1 MKVKEYFEM
10 YKKSRAF
17 DNRENGLMSAF
28 CNVKTVFS
36 KQKPHSTNT
45 NYYLLWPLRYCQTC
59 CIKKRQLIEKN
70 ESSETLTSLMCVQWP
85 KIDPPIGQNFTS
97 KPFWICTNQDTNLS
111 LYCGRVL
118 FYHWTTW
125 CFLITYSP
133 LIFNV
138 FIKLQWTQ

>member
-97 KPFWICTNQDTNLS
+97 KALLNLHQPGHKS
-111 LYCGRVL
+111 ESVL
-118 FYHWTTW
+118 WQGSI
-125 CFLITYSP
+125 LP
-133 LIFNV
+133 LDHLVLLDYIFSSN
-138 FIKLQWTQ
+138 I

>member
-45 NYYLLWPLRYCQTC
+45 NYYLL
-59 CIKKRQLIEKN
+59 
-70 ESSETLTSLMCVQWP
+70 
-85 KIDPPIGQNFTS
+85 
-97 KPFWICTNQDTNLS
+97 
-111 LYCGRVL
+111 
-118 FYHWTTW
+118 
-125 CFLITYSP
+125 
-133 LIFNV
+133 
-138 FIKLQWTQ
+138 